1 MINNFTSVIT
11 WFKDI
16 SSSLLSWFFDTSNVN
31 KVLLFIV
38 PLFVIGA
45 IFVLFDFIIP
55 MFYDL
60 PQWKLKRQIAVMTP
74 KNTYGLQVN
83 KHLIPRKMYS
93 LRGMFMSRFSGGSIK
108 AYNSKTLKSWST
120 KDIKPFQTK
129 DIKGFKTN
137 DIKSFK
143 TNDMKSFKIND
154 LRSFKTSDIRSF
166 KTSDIRSFKIFDIR
180 SLKSGDVKV
189 FRSFDLKTLGSA
201 ELRSFTPEH
210 INNFSIKP
218 ISTIKLGGLNPAEI
232 RSFKVSEIRPL
243 GVRSLR
249 AIHLNSRVVGS
260 HLIDS
265 HSIGALS
272 AQRNHISGNNIR
284 VATPSYKI
292 NNSFELTTLGK
303 KVVNDWKEGSKFMEE
318 QSFEGATMSGD
329 APTSSVSEGDA
340 GSYGSW

>member
-16 SSSLLSWFFDTSNVN
+16 SSSLLSWFFDTSNVS

-93 LRGMFMSRFSGGSIK
+93 LRGMFLSRFSGGSIK

-129 DIKGFKTN
+129 DIKGYKTNDIKPFKTN

-143 TNDMKSFKIND
+143 TNDMKSFMTND

-166 KTSDIRSFKIFDIR
+166 KSFDIR
-180 SLKSGDVKV
+180 SLKSGDIKV
-189 FRSFDLKTLGSA
+189 FKSLDLKTLGSA

-218 ISTIKLGGLNPAEI
+218 ISIIKLGGLNPAEI

-249 AIHLNSRVVGS
+249 AMHLNSRLVGS

-265 HSIGALS
+265 HSLTGLVAR
-272 AQRNHISGNNIR
+272 RNHIAGNNLR
-284 VATPSYKI
+284 VASPSYSI
-292 NNSFELTTLGK
+292 NTNHQLTKLGNRAVENAK
-303 KVVNDWKEGSKFMEE
+303 DTFRAM
-318 QSFEGATMSGD
+318 GD
-329 APTSSVSEGDA
+329 EAYENGTA
-340 GSYGSW
+340 N

>member
-16 SSSLLSWFFDTSNVN
+16 SASLLSWFFDTSDLN
-31 KVLLFIV
+31 KVLLFVV
-38 PLFVIGA
+38 PLFVVGA
-45 IFVLFDFIIP
+45 IFVLFDFIVP

-60 PQWKLKRQIAVMTP
+60 PQWRLNRQLAVMTP
-74 KNTYGLQVN
+74 KNTYGLSIN
-83 KHLIPRKMYS
+83 KHLIPRTPYS
-93 LRGMFMSRFSGGSIK
+93 LRRMFISRFNGGSIK

-129 DIKGFKTN
+129 DIKGYKTN
-137 DIKSFK
+137 DLKSFK
-143 TNDMKSFKIND
+143 TSD
-154 LRSFKTSDIRSF
+154 LRSFKT
-166 KTSDIRSFKIFDIR
+166 FDIR
-180 SLKSGDVKV
+180 SLKSGDLKV
-189 FRSFDLKTLGSA
+189 FRSFDLKPIGSV
-201 ELRSFTPEH
+201 ELRSFTPDK
-210 INNFSIKP
+210 IDNFSIKP
-218 ISTIKLGGLNPAEI
+218 ISTIKLSGFNPAEI

-249 AIHLNSRVVGS
+249 SMHLNSRVVGS

-284 VATPSYKI
+284 VATPASKI
-292 NNSFELTTLGK
+292 NASFELTTLGK
-303 KVVNDWKEGSKFMEE
+303 KVVNDWKEGGKAMEE
-318 QSFEGATMSGD
+318 QSFDGVTMSGD
-329 APTSSVSEGDA
+329 VPTSSVSEGDA